1 MPPATDARAATAAP
15 DRTPPSSAD
24 SRRSPASTSGWTR
37 PAAAPAPAGSRRPSE
52 TRMTRSAAAAG
63 RTPAEARAARGG
75 RHRSKSGLSA
85 PLAPAVLL
93 VAPTLALGS
102 LAATSHAQGTDDS
115 TEVLALDAGRKID
128 VKASTPLQSAAE
140 DVADAQA
147 EREAQLRASR
157 TAQRA
162 ALSATATRPVA
173 APKPK
178 PIVANWVRPHDG
190 RISSRFGPRWGRM
203 HAGLDLAGPYGSPIR
218 AVGKGVVTFAGRASG
233 YGRLIKIQ
241 HENGAETAYGHMS
254 KLLVTEGDVVRPG
267 QLIALTG
274 SEGRSTGPHLHFEVR
289 IDGRAVNPLP
299 WLRNRGVRI

>member
-1 MPPATDARAATAAP
+1 MPPVSAA
-15 DRTPPSSAD
+15 
-24 SRRSPASTSGWTR
+24 
-37 PAAAPAPAGSRRPSE
+37 PAAASPAANRPP
-52 TRMTRSAAAAG
+52 R
-63 RTPAEARAARGG
+63 PAESRAPRGG

-102 LAATSHAQGTDDS
+102 LAATSSAQTKDEN
-115 TEVLALDAGRKID
+115 TEVLALDAGRRIN
-128 VKASTPLQSAAE
+128 VKASTPLQSSGEELA
-140 DVADAQA
+140 DVQA
-147 EREAQLRASR
+147 ERQAQLRASR
-157 TAQRA
+157 TTERA

-173 APKPK
+173 KPK
-178 PIVANWVRPHDG
+178 PVLPTWVRPHDG

-233 YGRLIKIQ
+233 FGQLIRIQ
-241 HENGAETAYGHMS
+241 HENGVETAYGHMS
-254 KLLVTEGDVVRPG
+254 TLLVTEGDVVRPG

-289 IDGRAVNPLP
+289 IDGRAINPLA